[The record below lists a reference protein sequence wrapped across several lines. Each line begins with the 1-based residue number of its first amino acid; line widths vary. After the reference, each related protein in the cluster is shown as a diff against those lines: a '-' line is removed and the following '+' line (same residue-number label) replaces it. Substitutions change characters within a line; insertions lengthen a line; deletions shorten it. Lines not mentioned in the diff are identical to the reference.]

1 MTMNNTWGYK
11 SYDHNWKSTE
21 DLLRKLVD
29 IVSKGGNYLLN
40 VGPTAEGLIPQP
52 SVERLRLIGGWLK
65 VNGESIYGTSANP
78 LGKLPWGRCT
88 AKPGKLYLHVFDW
101 PDNRQLIV
109 PRLENKVK
117 KAYLLADK
125 TQKQLAVIRDNIGNV
140 VIKVPE
146 KPLDLADT
154 VIVLEVKGNLEVK

>member
-1 MTMNNTWGYK
+1 
-11 SYDHNWKSTE
+11 
-21 DLLRKLVD
+21 
-29 IVSKGGNYLLN
+29 
-40 VGPTAEGLIPQP
+40 
-52 SVERLRLIGGWLK
+52 
-65 VNGESIYGTSANP
+65 
-78 LGKLPWGRCT
+78 
-88 AKPGKLYLHVFDW
+88 YLHVFDW